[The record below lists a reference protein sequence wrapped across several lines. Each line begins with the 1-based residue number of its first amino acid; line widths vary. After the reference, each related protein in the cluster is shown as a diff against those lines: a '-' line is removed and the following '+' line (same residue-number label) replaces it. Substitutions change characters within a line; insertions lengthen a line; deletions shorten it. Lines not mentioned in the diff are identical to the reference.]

1 MNLDEGT
8 ILAIYKPKGM
18 TSHDVVN
25 IIRKK
30 SGIKRVGH
38 GGTLD
43 PLAEG
48 VLVIGIGRSATKTLD
63 TYTLGEK
70 EYEAV
75 IKLGETS
82 TTDDEEGEKH
92 PFKDGPFKV
101 RPSAQEVKDVLR
113 LFVGK
118 IQQTPPIYSA
128 IKIKGKPAYKYAR
141 TGKNDDVFMNQFIN
155 TKTREV
161 EITNI
166 RLVTYHYPLVTLIIE
181 CNKGVYIRS
190 LARDI
195 GEKLGTGAYLAD
207 LKRTKVGKF
216 QLNDCIKIPKT

>member
-1 MNLDEGT
+1 MNLTEGT
-8 ILAIYKPKGM
+8 ILAVDKPKGI

-43 PLAEG
+43 PLATG

-63 TYTLGEK
+63 RYTLGEK

-75 IKLGETS
+75 IKLGLTS
-82 TTDDEEGEKH
+82 TTDDEEGEKTH
-92 PFKDGPFKV
+92 VSNHIPNK
-101 RPSAQEVKDVLR
+101 SQIKDVLK
-113 LFVGK
+113 LFIGK

-141 TGKNDDVFMNQFIN
+141 GEKGIKMEA
-155 TKTREV
+155 REV
-161 EITNI
+161 EINNI
-166 RLVTYHYPLVTLIIE
+166 ELVSYKYPLLTITIA
-181 CNKGVYIRS
+181 CKKGVYIRS

-195 GEKLGTGAYLAD
+195 GEKLKTGAYLSD
-207 LKRTKVGKF
+207 LRRTKVGKF
-216 QLNDCIKIPKT
+216 TLKDCVSI